1 MNFFVRNPNTHNNR
15 NSSDDSSRWAFDEF
29 KEQYE
34 IKEFM
39 GEGSFGIVHK
49 VRSRI
54 RNRARRGLFNPKQ
67 NLYACKTIPKS
78 KVDDIRMLKDECS
91 NLEEARGHPHLLN
104 FEQTFE
110 DDKEVNIIS
119 ELLEGGDLY
128 EAIINLSQQGAYFSE
143 EDSAWMVRNIL
154 DGLSYLHD
162 VVGIVHRDLKASNF
176 MFKQKL
182 EKSGKS
188 KRSKANERNS
198 KKLRDIKI
206 IDFGLSTKIDPETGK
221 VTGCL
226 GTPYYVAPEV
236 LTEEPYD
243 SKCDVWSI
251 GVIAYLILSR
261 RLPYQGKDEEETLR
275 FLADAA
281 HHQPKYDFNR
291 WMLLDPQ
298 AVDFCKKLL
307 QVDPSMRPTAREA
320 MNHPWIV
327 KHCGKAPPQRPR
339 INLEHS
345 IILTPIKHDTEDQN
359 MLPISQTFDSERSN
373 FTDDTQKIVLFD
385 GLPDEEEEPSW
396 GKNMSARKN
405 LQLLFSPARKQR
417 AHSES
422 SVSKKEGNVPR
433 KQRAHSESSFSKKEG
448 KAPRARQ
455 KTQNTLILDE

>member
-15 NSSDDSSRWAFDEF
+15 NSSDDSSRWAFEEL

-34 IKEFM
+34 MKEFM
-39 GEGSFGIVHK
+39 GEGSFGTVHK

-54 RNRARRGLFNPKQ
+54 RNRGRRGLFSPKQ
-67 NLYACKTIPKS
+67 NLYACKTIPKF
-78 KVDDIRMLKDECS
+78 KVEDIRMLKEECS
-91 NLEEARGHPHLLN
+91 NLEDARGHPHLLN

-128 EAIINLSQQGAYFSE
+128 DAIINLSKQRAYFSE

-154 DGLSYLHD
+154 DGLSYLHG
-162 VVGIVHRDLKASNF
+162 VIGIVHRDLKASNF

-182 EKSGKS
+182 EKSGKG
-188 KRSKANERNS
+188 KRIKENERNS
-198 KKLRDIKI
+198 QILRDIKI
-206 IDFGLSTKIDPETGK
+206 IDFGLSTKINPETGK

-236 LTEEPYD
+236 LIEEPYD

-261 RLPYQGKDEEETLR
+261 RLPYQGKDEEETLQ
-275 FLADAA
+275 FLADAEN
-281 HHQPKYDFNR
+281 HQPKYDSNR
-291 WMLLDPQ
+291 WTLLDPK

-307 QVDPSMRPTAREA
+307 QVDPSKRPSAREA

-327 KHCGKAPPQRPR
+327 KHCGKAPPQRAR

-345 IILTPIKHDTEDQN
+345 IILSPTKYEIEDQKL
-359 MLPISQTFDSERSN
+359 LPTSQTFDSERSN

-385 GLPDEEEEPSW
+385 GIPDEEEERSCS
-396 GKNMSARKN
+396 KKISAKKN
-405 LQLLFSPARKQR
+405 LQRLFSP
-417 AHSES
+417 
-422 SVSKKEGNVPR
+422 PR
-433 KQRAHSESSFSKKEG
+433 KQQTFSDSSEKTT
-448 KAPRARQ
+448 RTRQ

>member
-15 NSSDDSSRWAFDEF
+15 NASDDSSRWAFEEL

-34 IKEFM
+34 VKEFM
-39 GEGSFGIVHK
+39 GEGSFGRVHK
-49 VRSRI
+49 VRSRR
-54 RNRARRGLFNPKQ
+54 RNRGRKGLFNPKQ

-91 NLEEARGHPHLLN
+91 NLEEARGHPHILN

-128 EAIINLSQQGAYFSE
+128 EAIINLSKQGAYFSE

-182 EKSGKS
+182 EKSGKN

-198 KKLRDIKI
+198 KILRDIKI
-206 IDFGLSTKIDPETGK
+206 IDFGLSTKIDRETGK

-291 WMLLDPQ
+291 WMLLDPK
-298 AVDFCKKLL
+298 AVDFCKQLL

-345 IILTPIKHDTEDQN
+345 IMSTLIDIEDPN
-359 MLPISQTFDSERSN
+359 MVPLSPTFDSERSN

-385 GLPDEEEEPSW
+385 GLPDEEEERS
-396 GKNMSARKN
+396 GVKSMSAKKS
-405 LQLLFSPARKQR
+405 LQFLFSPSRKQR
-417 AHSES
+417 SHSES
-422 SVSKKEGNVPR
+422 SV
-433 KQRAHSESSFSKKEG
+433 SKKEG

-455 KTQNTLILDE
+455 KTQNTLILDD